1 MKKKFQYKSE
11 IQSIA
16 TIRKDM
22 EDLAKSWD
30 IPSSEAKQ
38 ITLMLEELFSI
49 IIRYAFKEKTNH
61 HIGFAISQNEG
72 IIYLLL
78 SDDGIPFNPLEYNPE
93 QLTDPASSDD
103 GGMGLSLIRAFAD
116 SIEYKREEQKN
127 QLLIQKTIRSQPE
140 TEPS

>member
-1 MKKKFQYKSE
+1 
-11 IQSIA
+11 
-16 TIRKDM
+16 M
-22 EDLAKSWD
+22 EDLAESWD

-49 IIRYAFKEKTNH
+49 IIRYAFKEKDNH
-61 HIGFAISQNEG
+61 LLGYIISLNEG
-72 IIYLLL
+72 IIHLLL

-93 QLTDPASSDD
+93 QLSDPASSDD

-116 SIEYKREEQKN
+116 SIEYKREGQQN

-140 TEPS
+140 TEQS